1 MAYDES
7 VENLHYY
14 DNSLPYLSIM
24 VPDLFMAT
32 VSLDSIKVWATFKNG
47 DLVEGPA
54 A

>member
-32 VSLDSIKVWATFKNG
+32 VSLDKRTGN
-47 DLVEGPA
+47 VEER
-54 A
+54 